1 MANENLNIKR
11 IAVDLTDKRSI
22 TATLSSSVI
31 KGFSAYD
38 IAVSQGFK
46 GTVEEWIESLK
57 GEKVQLRENGNA
69 IEWKYENDSTWMEL
83 IKLKTLNDYEL
94 LMNKPSV
101 DGNTLIGNLDLTE
114 IYVRNENVLTN
125 FEIEELLK

>member
-57 GEKVQLRENGNA
+57 GEKVQLRENGDA

-83 IKLKTLNDYEL
+83 IKLNTLNDYEL